1 VLGNEAARTFEHAIP
16 EFAPGGRK
24 HAKLRIAF
32 MHEDPQIQV
41 SEPDGPDSRGFNF
54 ALILAGA
61 AIVVIVAAFYFSPGR
76 QSPPGAAPQQAH
88 FAFGSAEQAYA
99 ASVHIENIAL
109 TRAENFIHQEVTTL
123 TADIVNAGS
132 HSLRGVEITIT
143 FSDDMNQIALRESRA
158 VVAPPNPPLAASER
172 RQFDIAFEHIPTSWN
187 MQPPIVHITGLEFGQ

>member
-1 VLGNEAARTFEHAIP
+1 
-16 EFAPGGRK
+16 
-24 HAKLRIAF
+24 
-32 MHEDPQIQV
+32 MHEEPQIQA
-41 SEPDGPDSRGFNF
+41 SDPAEPEGGGFNF

-88 FAFGSAEQAYA
+88 FAFGAAEQAYA

-123 TADIVNAGS
+123 TADVVNAGS
-132 HSLRGVEITIT
+132 RSLNGVEITIT

-158 VVAPPNPPLAASER
+158 VVAPPSPALAASER

-187 MQPPIVHITGLEFGQ
+187 MQQPIVRITGLEFTQ

>member
-1 VLGNEAARTFEHAIP
+1 V
-16 EFAPGGRK
+16 K

-32 MHEDPQIQV
+32 MHEEPQIQA
-41 SEPDGPDSRGFNF
+41 SDSAGPEGSGFNF

-88 FAFGSAEQAYA
+88 FAFGAAEQAYA

-123 TADIVNAGS
+123 TADVVNAGS
-132 HSLRGVEITIT
+132 RSLNGVEITIT

-158 VVAPPNPPLAASER
+158 VIVPPNPALPAGER

-187 MQPPIVHITGLEFGQ
+187 MQQPIVRVTGLEFTQ

>member
-1 VLGNEAARTFEHAIP
+1 MREE
-16 EFAPGGRK
+16 
-24 HAKLRIAF
+24 
-32 MHEDPQIQV
+32 PQIQPTD
-41 SEPDGPDSRGFNF
+41 SAGPEGSGFNF

-88 FAFGSAEQAYA
+88 FAFGAAEQAYA

-123 TADIVNAGS
+123 TADVVNAGS
-132 HSLRGVEITIT
+132 RSLNGVEITIT

-158 VVAPPNPPLAASER
+158 VVMPPNPSLVAGER

-187 MQPPIVHITGLEFGQ
+187 MQQPIVRITGLEFAQ